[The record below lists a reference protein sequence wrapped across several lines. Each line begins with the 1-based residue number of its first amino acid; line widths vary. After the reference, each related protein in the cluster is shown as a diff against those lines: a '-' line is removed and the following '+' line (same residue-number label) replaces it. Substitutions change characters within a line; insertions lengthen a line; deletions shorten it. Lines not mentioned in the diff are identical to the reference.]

1 MVKIHMQSKM
11 SSTGEKKPKTT
22 KNRNIAC
29 LHLQFFLKLHLSS
42 GFSFAIVLIFY
53 LFFCIFWS
61 NLVTPIIAT
70 VMMILI
76 DYVSRGY
83 AARLTKPD
91 AVSLRLMMYYV
102 SGASS
107 SCSQLVS
114 QLGDQWPSD
123 CYCWFFHHPT
133 VGGTRILSQTRF

>member
-1 MVKIHMQSKM
+1 MQSKM

-102 SGASS
+102 SG
-107 SCSQLVS
+107 LVRAALS
-114 QLGDQWPSD
+114 WSVNWGTNGLVIVIVGFFIIQPLGAPE
-123 CYCWFFHHPT
+123 F
-133 VGGTRILSQTRF
+133 